1 MDERIFVTIDKSDYL
16 EHHGIKGQR
25 WGIRRFQNKN
35 GTWTSLGKKMRR
47 AKETRT
53 AEAEKR
59 KKLKLIRAE
68 NKKKLERAQAISGGD
83 PRLIEKYMNT
93 MSDKELQ
100 QAIQRASARSNVRR
114 LDKESGAFNT
124 GTQALRDILSTA
136 GSVVAIGTTA
146 VLAYDTY
153 DKLSKR
159 ANALGVKMPA
169 VKSFDTGKKKK

>member
-1 MDERIFVTIDKSDYL
+1 MDERIFVTIDRSNHL
-16 EHHGIKGQR
+16 EHHGIKGQK

-35 GTWTSLGKKMRR
+35 GTWTSLGKKIRR
-47 AKETRT
+47 AKEKRT
-53 AEAEKR
+53 AEAEK
-59 KKLKLIRAE
+59 
-68 NKKKLERAQAISGGD
+68 KKKLERAQAISGGN
-83 PRLIEKYMNT
+83 PRLIKKYMST

-100 QAIQRASARSNVRR
+100 QAIQRASARSNVNR

-124 GTQALRDILSTA
+124 GTQALRDVLGTA

-159 ANALGVKMPA
+159 ANALGVKMPT

>member
-1 MDERIFVTIDKSDYL
+1 MDERIFVTIDKSDHL
-16 EHHGIKGQR
+16 EHHGIKGQK

-59 KKLKLIRAE
+59 KKLKLVKAE

-83 PRLIEKYMNT
+83 PRLIKKYMNT

-100 QAIQRASARSNVRR
+100 QAIQRASARNNVNR
-114 LDKESGAFNT
+114 LNKESGALNT
-124 GTQALRDILSTA
+124 GTQALRDVLSTA

-159 ANALGVKMPA
+159 ANFLGANMPT
-169 VKSFDTGKKKK
+169 VKSFGKK